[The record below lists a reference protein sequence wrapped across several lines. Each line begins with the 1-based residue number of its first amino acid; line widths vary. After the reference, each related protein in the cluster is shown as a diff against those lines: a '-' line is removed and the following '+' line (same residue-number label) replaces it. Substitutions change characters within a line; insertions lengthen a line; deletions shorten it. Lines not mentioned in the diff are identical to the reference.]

1 MVYAMKVKLTQ
12 DDLIK
17 FVDIAS
23 HYDSDIDVNSV
34 GNRRTIID
42 GKSLLGMVNLDLSKP
57 LEVRMISDDSAE
69 IQKFQNELRPYIL

>member
-1 MVYAMKVKLTQ
+1 MKVKLTQ